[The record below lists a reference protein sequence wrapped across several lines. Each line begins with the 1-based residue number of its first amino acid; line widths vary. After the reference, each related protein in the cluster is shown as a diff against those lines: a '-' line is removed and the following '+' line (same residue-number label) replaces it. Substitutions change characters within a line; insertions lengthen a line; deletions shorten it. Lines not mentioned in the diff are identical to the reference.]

1 MILQWLISLAQW
13 FLNLLTGGIHFVVAG
28 IVVPTP
34 AEWIIGSAV
43 NVATL
48 MAPAAKLG
56 YWVPWG
62 LVVAVAGTFALCVAA
77 ALVIQI
83 VRIVASFASF
93 GGGAV

>member
-13 FLNLLTGGIHFVVAG
+13 LVNLLTGGVHWVVAG

-34 AEWIIGSAV
+34 AEFIIDA
-43 NVATL
+43 ATNIAIL

-62 LVVAVAGTFALCVAA
+62 LCVAVAVAFVGCLTA
-77 ALVIQI
+77 ALVIQV
-83 VRIVASFASF
+83 VRIVGSFF
-93 GGGAV
+93 TLGGGAT